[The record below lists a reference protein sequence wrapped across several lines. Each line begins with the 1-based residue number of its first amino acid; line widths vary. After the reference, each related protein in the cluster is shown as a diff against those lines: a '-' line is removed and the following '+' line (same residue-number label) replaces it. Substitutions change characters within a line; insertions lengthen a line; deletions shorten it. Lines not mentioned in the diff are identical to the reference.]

1 MSRTLEENTAALAA
15 VRAAIDATLTA
26 QDYTTA
32 LGQRKAMPQ
41 LQILFDREKELLAER
56 AALSSTGSGGG
67 LVVNQGIPAR

>member
-1 MSRTLEENTAALAA
+1 MYRTLEENTAALAS
-15 VRAAIDATLTA
+15 VRAAITAAETA

-32 LGQRKAMPQ
+32 LGQRKAMAALQVLYARETQ
-41 LQILFDREKELLAER
+41 LLVER